1 MHPLLERQLAKARGA
16 DGQLDLPR
24 LAGLVSAA
32 YTDFERDRG
41 RTDRSIALMVE
52 ENERLTSELQASLHQ
67 FATQN
72 ARFEAALGNIHDG
85 LTMFDADHRL
95 VVANA
100 RFQEIYG
107 IAPEAALP
115 GARLTE
121 MFKHSLAERMLRFPH
136 GPDGGVLAALAT
148 AQHGTPTHLEW
159 ELADARVIDI
169 ALTTIKGGGWVALH
183 RDVTDQ
189 RAAQKQIFHMARH
202 DALTDLP
209 NRVLFREAM
218 RQLLPQTSAEAPMA
232 VLCLDLDHFK
242 AVNDTLGH
250 PVGDRLLCRVAERLR
265 ECVRGGDMV
274 VRLGGDEFAIIQVG
288 SAQPAGANALA
299 NRVISRIMQPFDLDG
314 HQVNIGTSIGIA
326 LAPLHGDNPDT
337 LLQHADLAL
346 YQAKADG
353 RNCPRVYDR
362 AMVTETEARRK
373 LEDDLRRAVGNDEF
387 QLYYQPIFAP
397 ERNRISGFE
406 ALLRWNHPRRGRVP
420 PSEFIPIAE
429 ETGLIVR
436 IGAWVMAR
444 ACHDAQA
451 WPEEVRVAV
460 NVSAVQLRDPG
471 FEPMLVAALKQS
483 GLAPSRLELE
493 ITESVLLHHTE
504 STLALLH
511 RLKLLG
517 VRTALDD
524 FGTGYS
530 SLSYLR
536 RFPFDKIKIDQS
548 FCRDVDDNEDALA
561 IIRGVGGM
569 AKALGIA
576 TVVEGVETEAQMN
589 VVMAVCGGE
598 IQGYL
603 ISPPQPASEV
613 PRLLALRFAFGAH
626 GVRATPRRRPPSP
639 PVLRIYDPPQALPPP
654 EAAAVRDAPTPG
666 LAGQA

>member
-1 MHPLLERQLAKARGA
+1 MHPLFERQLGKAQGP
-16 DGQLDLPR
+16 DGQPDLAR
-24 LAGLVSAA
+24 LGALVSAA
-32 YTDFERDRG
+32 YDDFERDRD
-41 RTDRSIALMVE
+41 RTDRSISLMVE
-52 ENERLTSELQASLHQ
+52 ENERLTGELQASLRK

-85 LTMFDADHRL
+85 LTMFDADNVL

-107 IAPEAALP
+107 IPPEAAQP
-115 GARLTE
+115 GAGLMHLFRN
-121 MFKHSLAERMLRFPH
+121 SLAEGVLGGPH
-136 GPDGGVLAALAT
+136 GPDGGILAALAS
-148 AQHGTPTHLEW
+148 AQPGAPVHLEW
-159 ELADARVIDI
+159 ALADARIIDL
-169 ALTTIKGGGWVALH
+169 ALTVIKGGGWVALH
-183 RDVTDQ
+183 RDVTEQ

-218 RQLLPQTSAEAPMA
+218 RQLLPQVSAEAPMA

-265 ECVRGGDMV
+265 ECVREADIV
-274 VRLGGDEFAIIQVG
+274 VRLGGDEFAIIQVM
-288 SAQPAGANALA
+288 APQPSGAITLA
-299 NRVISRIMQPFDLDG
+299 NRVIGRIMQPFDLDG
-314 HQVNIGTSIGIA
+314 HQVCIGTSIGVA
-326 LAPLHGDNPDT
+326 LAPTHGTNPDT

-353 RNCPRVYDR
+353 RNRPRVYEQ
-362 AMVTETEARRK
+362 AMITETEARRK
-373 LEDDLRRAVGNDEF
+373 LEDDMRRAVGNNEF
-387 QLYYQPIFAP
+387 QLYFQPIFAP

-420 PSEFIPIAE
+420 PAEFIPLAE
-429 ETGLIVR
+429 ESGLIVR
-436 IGAWVMAR
+436 IGAWVMAH
-444 ACHDAQA
+444 ACVAA
-451 WPEEVRVAV
+451 MTWPEDVRVAV
-460 NVSAVQLRDPG
+460 NVSAVQLREPG
-471 FEPMLVAALKQS
+471 FEAMVQSALGES
-483 GLAPSRLELE
+483 GLAPGRLELE

-504 STLALLH
+504 TMLALLH

-517 VRTALDD
+517 VRIALDD

-536 RFPFDKIKIDQS
+536 RFPFDKLKIDQS
-548 FCRDVDDNEDALA
+548 FCRDVDDNQDALA
-561 IIRGVGGM
+561 IIRGVAGM

-576 TVVEGVETEAQMN
+576 TVVEGVETAAQLD

-613 PRLLALRFAFGAH
+613 PRLLAMRFAYGKSP
-626 GVRATPRRRPPSP
+626 VRATPRRRAAAL
-639 PVLRIYDPPQALPPP
+639 PVVRIYEPPAEATGGVLPGSV
-654 EAAAVRDAPTPG
+654 EAGRVVR
-666 LAGQA
+666 LS